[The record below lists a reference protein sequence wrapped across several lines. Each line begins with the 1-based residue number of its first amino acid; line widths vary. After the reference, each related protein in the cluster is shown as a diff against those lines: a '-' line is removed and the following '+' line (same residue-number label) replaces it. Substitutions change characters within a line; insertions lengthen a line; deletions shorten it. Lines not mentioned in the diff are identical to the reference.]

1 MQMIARMHKTNGDLR
16 SIAKQGRG
24 LLQRKCACG
33 GTPGPTGECEAC
45 RKKRMQ
51 RKAGNARQETHH
63 EFSAPPIVHEV
74 LRSPG
79 HPLDP
84 ETRGFME
91 PRFGRDF
98 SNVRVHNDAKA
109 ADSARAVNALAY
121 TVGKDVVF
129 GQGQYQPANSARR
142 SLLAH
147 ELTHVIQQQDAAPA
161 LESGLKVSPA
171 DGAAE
176 RQAEFISRGML
187 SRGSASPI
195 TSCEGTLQRQT
206 GAGAGSRAPAPR
218 KTIWVNVGFDSS
230 AQANDVTMRELRT
243 SIAVEKTAI
252 FLCCVMNRAACDVD
266 VKTHYDWNRVNKP
279 APSDGDY
286 DSDNAA
292 DRTLRDKNLAA
303 ISGPSSGRKVLV
315 TESTLSQTWQG
326 ARIFPRANTGTA
338 GILWN
343 RNLAADDTLAHESGH
358 AAGYAGDAE
367 GGAHSSNPDN
377 LMAPGSIRH
386 PGAIPDANWCT
397 QMASNAT

>member
-1 MQMIARMHKTNGDLR
+1 MEARFAH
-16 SIAKQGRG
+16 
-24 LLQRKCACG
+24 
-33 GTPGPTGECEAC
+33 
-45 RKKRMQ
+45 
-51 RKAGNARQETHH
+51 
-63 EFSAPPIVHEV
+63 
-74 LRSPG
+74 
-79 HPLDP
+79 
-84 ETRGFME
+84 
-91 PRFGRDF
+91 DF
-98 SNVRVHNDAKA
+98 SNVRVHTDARA
-109 ADSARAVNALAY
+109 AESARAIDARAY
-121 TVGKDVVF
+121 TVGRNVVF
-129 GQGQYQPANSARR
+129 GQGQYHPGGVAGRG
-142 SLLAH
+142 LIAH
-147 ELTHVIQQQDAAPA
+147 ELTHVIQQRGAPTGLNFG
-161 LESGLKVSPA
+161 LEISQSDNA
-171 DGAAE
+171 DE
-176 RQAEFISRGML
+176 RQAQSVSHAIASGA
-187 SRGSASPI
+187 SAPPI
-195 TSCEGTLQRQT
+195 TSSGSALQRQD

-230 AQANDVTMRELRT
+230 AQANDVTMRKLRT

-252 FLCCVMNRAACDVD
+252 FLCCVMNSAACDVD

-292 DRTLRDKNLAA
+292 DRTLGDKNLAA

-386 PGAIPDANWCT
+386 AGAIPDANWCT
-397 QMASNAT
+397 QMASTAT

>member
-1 MQMIARMHKTNGDLR
+1 MP
-16 SIAKQGRG
+16 KQSGG

-51 RKAGNARQETHH
+51 RKSEAARQDTLH

-79 HPLDP
+79 QPLDP
-84 ETRGFME
+84 DTRGFME

-98 SNVRVHNDAKA
+98 SDVRVHNDAKA

-129 GQGQYQPANSARR
+129 GQGQYQPAGSARR

-147 ELTHVIQQQDAAPA
+147 ELTHVVQQQDAAPA
-161 LESGLKVSPA
+161 LDSDLRVSEA
-171 DGAAE
+171 DSAAE
-176 RQAEFISRGML
+176 RQAEFIGRGL
-187 SRGSASPI
+187 LPRGSAPPI
-195 TSCEGTLQRQT
+195 SRCDSALQRQDGT
-206 GAGAGSRAPAPR
+206 GAGSRAPTPR
-218 KTIWVNVGFDSS
+218 KTIWINVGFDSS
-230 AQANDVTMRELRT
+230 AQANELTMRKLRT
-243 SIAVEKTAI
+243 SVAVEKTAI
-252 FLCCVMNRAACDVD
+252 FLCCVMNSAACDVD
-266 VKTHYDWNRVNKP
+266 VKTHYDWNRANKP
-279 APSDGDY
+279 APTDGDY

-326 ARIFPRANTGTA
+326 ARIFPRANTGSA

-367 GGAHSSNPDN
+367 GGSHSSDPDN
-377 LMAPGSIRH
+377 LMSPGSKRH
-386 PGAIPDANWCT
+386 AGAVPDANWCT
-397 QMASNAT
+397 QMASTAT

>member
-1 MQMIARMHKTNGDLR
+1 MPRQSGGI
-16 SIAKQGRG
+16 
-24 LLQRKCACG
+24 LQRTCACG

-45 RKKRMQ
+45 RKKRVQ
-51 RKAGNARQETHH
+51 RKSEAARQDTYH
-63 EFSAPPIVHEV
+63 EFSAPPIVHDV
-74 LRSPG
+74 LRSPDQ
-79 HPLDP
+79 PLDP
-84 ETRGFME
+84 DTRGFME

-98 SNVRVHNDAKA
+98 SDVRVHNDAKA

-129 GQGQYQPANSARR
+129 GQGQYQSASSSRR

-147 ELTHVIQQQDAAPA
+147 ELTHVVQQQGTSPA

-171 DGAAE
+171 DSAAE
-176 RQAEFISRGML
+176 RQAEFISRGMF
-187 SRGSASPI
+187 SRGSAPPI
-195 TSCEGTLQRQT
+195 SCCNSALQRQDGT
-206 GAGAGSRAPAPR
+206 GAGSRAPAPR
-218 KTIWVNVGFDSS
+218 KTIWINVGFDSS
-230 AQANDVTMRELRT
+230 AQANEVTMRKLRT
-243 SIAVEKTAI
+243 SVAVEKTAI
-252 FLCCVMNRAACDVD
+252 FLCCVMNYAACDVD

-326 ARIFPRANTGTA
+326 ARIFPRANTGSA

-367 GGAHSSNPDN
+367 GGSHSSDPDN
-377 LMAPGSIRH
+377 LMSPGSKRH
-386 PGAIPDANWCT
+386 AGAVPDTNWCT
-397 QMASNAT
+397 QMAGTAT